1 MIKDY
6 ERIFSEYFLEQS
18 GQCYVCGQFLST
30 KSPQLAHIVEKSKHN
45 VRKYGLSIIDS
56 KYNLRLVCSLKCNSS
71 VLIGK
76 GRQAKIDEHIENIK
90 DKL

>member
-18 GQCYVCGQFLST
+18 GQCYVCGRFLSVYGGE
-30 KSPQLAHIVEKSKHN
+30 LAHIIPKTKAN
-45 VRKYGLSIIDS
+45 IRKYGLHIIDH
-56 KYNLRLVCSLKCNSS
+56 KDNLRLTCPKCNSS
-71 VLIGK
+71 VLIGA

-90 DKL
+90 RLL